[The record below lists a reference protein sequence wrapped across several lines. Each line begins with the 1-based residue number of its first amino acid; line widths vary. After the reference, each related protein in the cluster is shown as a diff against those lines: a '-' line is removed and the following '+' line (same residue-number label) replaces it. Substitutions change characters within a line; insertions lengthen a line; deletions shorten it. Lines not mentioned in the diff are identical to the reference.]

1 MMQTEQEL
9 NAQVQS
15 LVKKGSFDTAAEIIA
30 DWAYWDMIGRYE
42 GELLTPL
49 DIIEPDVGEI
59 GPDSEQAYED
69 EPAYSM
75 KGQLEDRL
83 NEEFGEGGWKA

>member
-15 LVKKGSFDTAAEIIA
+15 LVSDKKFQTAADVIA
-30 DWAYWDMIGRYE
+30 DWAYWDMIGRFE
-42 GELLTPL
+42 ETPPPSV
-49 DIIEPDVGEI
+49 DPPKANRQDDRKAG
-59 GPDSEQAYED
+59 G
-69 EPAYSM
+69 SM

-83 NEEFGEGGWKA
+83 NEEFGENGWTA